1 MIPEYRGMFYKPNK
15 SDGSNKSD
23 KSKEINPL
31 LRLWEGP
38 SKRKTAPPIF
48 KAD

>member
-1 MIPEYRGMFYKPNK
+1 MIPEYRGMFKK
-15 SDGSNKSD
+15 SNKSD
-23 KSKEINPL
+23 KSKGINPL